1 MPISTRKKAR
11 ICYKEHDDPSDDE
24 LMEEEEEFLQE
35 QEDARKPSASLNKK
49 RKTASTTTTTTK
61 KKHAPATPPKQ
72 PYKPKNLVKPPFE
85 ILPPEVLEQ
94 IMGYLDSARDVFS
107 LTLGCRSRHIRS
119 ALTCELVVRS
129 ALFQDNGIANQRIQ
143 SLIQRVACYSIH
155 MPSTYRMLRLVNG
168 TKCERGV
175 ECCSYNKKTG
185 AVGDASSNTSLEL
198 GLLLCSTCSQV
209 LTVDHC
215 YGSISLK
222 KNRRVYQL
230 SNRPVTGD
238 VSIKCLSLCSFCL
251 VSTSSSS
258 HILIHFHFIYFSYTF
273 LFFYNVI

>member
-35 QEDARKPSASLNKK
+35 QEDARKPASGSKK
-49 RKTASTTTTTTK
+49 RKTSTTATATTTAK
-61 KKHAPATPPKQ
+61 KKQAPPKQ

-107 LTLGCRSRHIRS
+107 LTVGCRSRHIRS

-129 ALFQDNGIANQRIQ
+129 ALFQDNGIANQRIK
-143 SLIQRVACYSIH
+143 SLLQRVACYSIH
-155 MPSTYRMLRLVNG
+155 MPSTLRMLRLVNG
-168 TKCERGV
+168 TNCERGV

-238 VSIKCLSLCSFCL
+238 VSR
-251 VSTSSSS
+251 VE
-258 HILIHFHFIYFSYTF
+258 
-273 LFFYNVI
+273 V